1 MPSTKK
7 AIGARIKFP
16 GSNVVEPSYL
26 KVKFFKVGAR
36 ILLDYLDIRLEDD
49 GKIIRYRPI
58 VTGTMSGDYQVEMRR
73 IEGGGEI
80 SLEETK

>member
-16 GSNVVEPSYL
+16 GRNVVEPSYL
-26 KVKFFKVGAR
+26 NVKFFKMGAH
-36 ILLDYLDIRLEDD
+36 ILLDYLDVRIDSE
-49 GKIIRYRPI
+49 GEIVRYRPI

-73 IEGGGEI
+73 IEGGEI
-80 SLEETK
+80 SVEET

>member
-1 MPSTKK
+1 MRTKK

-16 GSNVVEPSYL
+16 GRNVVEPSYL
-26 KVKFFKVGAR
+26 SVKFFKLGSRVF
-36 ILLDYLDIRLEDD
+36 LDYLEVRID
-49 GKIIRYRPI
+49 GEGGIFRYRPI

-80 SLEETK
+80 SVEEAE